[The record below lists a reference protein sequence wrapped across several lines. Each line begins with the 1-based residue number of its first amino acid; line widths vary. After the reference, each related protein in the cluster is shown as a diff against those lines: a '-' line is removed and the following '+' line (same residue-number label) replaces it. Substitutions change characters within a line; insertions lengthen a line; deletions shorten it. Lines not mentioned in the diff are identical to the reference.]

1 MITQT
6 ITTAVSTAIPASLP
20 SPPQEFS
27 SFSLGPLTIHMYAIC
42 ILLGI
47 IAALILTQRRWEAR
61 GGNPELVWDVAIWA
75 VPLGIIGGRLYH
87 VFSSPDQYFGP
98 NYDGTGDPI
107 KILYIANGGLGIW
120 GAVAL
125 GAVGVWIATRRACLL
140 YTSDAAD
147 DIALV

>member
-87 VFSSPDQYFGP
+87 VFSSLTSILGRIMTAPGTPSRSCISPTVASGFG
-98 NYDGTGDPI
+98 
-107 KILYIANGGLGIW
+107 
-120 GAVAL
+120 V
-125 GAVGVWIATRRACLL
+125 R
-140 YTSDAAD
+140 
-147 DIALV
+147 